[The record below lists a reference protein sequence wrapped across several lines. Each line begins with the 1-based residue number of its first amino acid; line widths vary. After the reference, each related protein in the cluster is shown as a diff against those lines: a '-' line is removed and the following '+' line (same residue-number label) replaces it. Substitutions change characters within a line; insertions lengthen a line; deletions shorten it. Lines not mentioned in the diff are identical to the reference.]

1 MKKQLHKCIS
11 ELHRILENYPD
22 LPFEQQDGIV
32 ELRAWYGYD
41 VFKNVDQDY
50 VEYELC
56 KKIARKMI
64 DEGIVEFKSQTVYEP
79 GAVIQSVSATV
90 KVFKPEK

>member
-1 MKKQLHKCIS
+1 
-11 ELHRILENYPD
+11 
-22 LPFEQQDGIV
+22 
-32 ELRAWYGYD
+32 
-41 VFKNVDQDY
+41 
-50 VEYELC
+50 
-56 KKIARKMI
+56 MI